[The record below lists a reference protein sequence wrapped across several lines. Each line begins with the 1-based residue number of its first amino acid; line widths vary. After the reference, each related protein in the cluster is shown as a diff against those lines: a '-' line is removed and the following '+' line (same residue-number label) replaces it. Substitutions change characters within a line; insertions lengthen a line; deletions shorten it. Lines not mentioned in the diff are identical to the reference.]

1 MKKIYTY
8 DSTLRDGM
16 QAEGI
21 SFSVEDKIKIVKK
34 LDSLGIDYI
43 EAGNPGSNPK
53 DLEFFRRVNNLKL
66 KHTKICAFGSTHR
79 VGVKVEEDANVT
91 SLLRANTSA
100 VAIFGKAWD
109 LHVTDVLKTDLNTNL
124 ELIYNTVKFFKDH
137 GKEVVFDAE
146 HFFDGYKANAA
157 FAREC
162 VKTAVEAGA
171 DWVVLCDTNGGAFPD
186 EVGRITE
193 SIVREFPVKV
203 GIHCHND
210 TGMAVASSIFAV
222 KAGAVQV
229 QGTMNGI
236 GERCGNANLC
246 SVVPN
251 LQLKLGY
258 KCLDEGKISLLTGIS
273 RYISEIANISH
284 DERQPYVGGSA
295 FAHKGGMHVDGVLKN
310 PKTFEHISP
319 ETVGNS
325 RRFLIS
331 EMSGRAN
338 LITAI
343 QNIDPT
349 LDKNSPQTSQIIDK
363 LKTLEFMGY
372 QFEGA
377 ESSMELLIRKEL
389 ERYKPF
395 FGLNQFKVIVSEPSG
410 EEYSS
415 SALIKI
421 HVDDMEDIAAAEGD
435 GPVNALDKALRRVLE
450 RFYPQISEV
459 RLTDYKVRVLDGQ
472 RGTASKVR
480 VLIES
485 TDGRH
490 SWSTVGVSTDII
502 EASWHAL
509 VDSVEYKL
517 LLDSQ
522 EERK

>member
-1 MKKIYTY
+1 MKRVYLY

-21 SFSVEDKIKIVKK
+21 SFSVEDKIKIAKK
-34 LDSLGIDYI
+34 LDALGIDYI

-53 DLEFFRRVNNLKL
+53 DLEFFSRIGDIKL
-66 KHTKICAFGSTHR
+66 ENAKICAFGSTHR
-79 VGVKVEEDANVT
+79 VGLSPQEDANVV
-91 SLLRANTSA
+91 SLLRANTPV

-109 LHVTDVLKTDLNTNL
+109 LHVADILKTDLDTNL
-124 ELIYNTVKFFKDH
+124 TLIYNTVAFFKQK

-157 FAREC
+157 YSRKC
-162 VKTAVEAGA
+162 VQTAVKAGA
-171 DWVVLCDTNGGAFPD
+171 DWVVLCDTNGGTFPGD
-186 EVGRITE
+186 IGRITAE
-193 SIVREFPVKV
+193 MVSGFDVKI

-210 TGMAVASSIFAV
+210 TGMAVANSVFAV
-222 KAGAVQV
+222 KSGAVQV
-229 QGTMNGI
+229 QGTINGI

-246 SVVPN
+246 TIIPN

-258 KCLDEGKISLLTGIS
+258 ECLDREKMTSLTAVA

-284 DERQPYVGGSA
+284 NERQPYVGASA

-319 ETVGNS
+319 EMVGNV
-325 RRFLIS
+325 RRMLVS
-331 EMSGRAN
+331 EMSGRSN
-338 LITAI
+338 LIAAI
-343 QNIDPT
+343 KNVDPS
-349 LDKNSPQTSQIIDK
+349 LDKTSAETQRIIDK
-363 LKTLEFMGY
+363 LKNLEYIGY

-389 ERYKPF
+389 GKYAPF
-395 FGLNQFKVIVSEPSG
+395 FALNHFKVIVSEPSG

-421 HVDDMEDIAAAEGD
+421 HVNDEEDIAAAEGD
-435 GPVNALDKALRRVLE
+435 GPVNALDRALRKALE
-450 RFYPQISEV
+450 RFYPQLSEV
-459 RLTDYKVRVLDGQ
+459 RLTDYKVRVLNGQ
-472 RGTASKVR
+472 KATASTVR

-485 TDGRH
+485 TDGTN
-490 SWSTVGVSTDII
+490 SWSTVGVSSDII
-502 EASWHAL
+502 EASWRAL

-517 LLDSQ
+517 LMDGI
-522 EERK
+522 R